1 MDDPVATLKKILALE
16 RDRGCNNTAVIGG
29 LNAYILRF
37 VQENYRLLS
46 SPLFADLRAAISGN
60 YDTLSM
66 AERRNWLDA
75 ALVALE
81 IDRVRPSK
89 QPQPKRQASAPSQR
103 QRQITSVTLDSSVT
117 ALAGVSNA
125 RATKLAKLGVNSLR
139 DLIFLFPHRYNDFSS
154 VRPIAEL
161 RVGEEQTVLASVWT
175 VAATQIGR
183 SRRGTEAI
191 IADETGT
198 LRILWWG
205 NEYVKNQIKPGT
217 WLALSGKVTAFRGR
231 LQMDSPEYE
240 AIGSEDPT
248 HTQRLVPVYPLTEGL
263 GARTLRRLVKQA
275 VDAFAGLM
283 PDQLPEAIR
292 ERQKLW
298 PLPQAV
304 RQMHYPDDTE
314 AAEAAR
320 RRLAFDELLLIQLGV
335 LGRRKAR
342 QQSAGA
348 GPLSF
353 PQAAFEGFIGS
364 LPFALTDA
372 QQRVIGEVLSDLAKD
387 VPMSRL
393 LEGDVGSGKTVVAL
407 AAMLAAVASG
417 RQAALMA
424 PTELL
429 AEQHFRTL
437 CSLLGNSGTTGPVV
451 NLHPSY
457 LDKPLNLA
465 LLTGSLKGRAKSL
478 VQAGTETG
486 QVEIVVGTHALIQRE
501 VSFERLGLAV
511 VDEQHRFGVVQR
523 AALRAKSDTQ
533 AHLLVMTATPIPRTL
548 ALTVYGDLDISV
560 IDQMPPGRKAV
571 KTLRVQSHERDEAY
585 DFIREQVRQGRQA
598 YIICPLIE
606 ESEVIEARAAVQ
618 EYERLSRDVF
628 PDLRLGLLH
637 GRVPANEKDAVM
649 RAFNQD
655 DLDILVSTAVVE
667 VGIDVPN
674 ATTILIEGADRF
686 GLAQLHQFRGRVR
699 RSHYQSYCFL
709 LSESASPEVD
719 ERLRIMETTDDG
731 FKLAEED
738 LRLRGPG
745 EYFGTRQSGLPDLRV
760 ARLSDVDIIERARS
774 EAARLLE
781 LDPNL
786 ERPEHEPL
794 AQAVR
799 PLWEGGPAEAAALL
813 IT

>member
-1 MDDPVATLKKILALE
+1 
-16 RDRGCNNTAVIGG
+16 
-29 LNAYILRF
+29 LRF

-46 SPLFADLRAAISGN
+46 SPLFAKLRAAISGN
-60 YDTLSM
+60 YDTLS
-66 AERRNWLDA
+66 ESDRRRWLDA
-75 ALVALE
+75 AVAALE

-89 QPQPKRQASAPSQR
+89 QPPEKRLARASPQR
-103 QRQITSVTLDSSVT
+103 QRRASSLALDSPVT
-117 ALAGVSNA
+117 ALAGVST
-125 RATKLAKLGVNSLR
+125 ATAAKLAKLGVSTVR

-154 VRPIAEL
+154 VRPISEL
-161 RVGEEQTVLASVWT
+161 HVGEEQTVLASVWT

-191 IADETGT
+191 VADETGT
-198 LRILWWG
+198 LRVLWWG

-217 WLALSGKVTAFRGR
+217 WLALSGKVTSFRGR

-240 AIGSEDPT
+240 ALGEDPT

-263 GARTLRRLVKQA
+263 YARTLRRLVKQA
-275 VDAFAGLM
+275 VDAFANLL
-283 PDQLPEAIR
+283 PDRLPETMR

-298 PLPQAV
+298 PLSQAV
-304 RQMHYPDDTE
+304 RQMHYPDDVE

-320 RRLAFDELLLIQLGV
+320 RRLAFDELLVIQLGV

-342 QQSAGA
+342 QEAAGA
-348 GPLSF
+348 EPLNLPEYVFDSF
-353 PQAAFEGFIGS
+353 LSS

-372 QQRVIGEVLSDLAKD
+372 QQRVTGEVLADLQKY

-407 AAMLAAVASG
+407 AAMLAAVASK

-429 AEQHFRTL
+429 TEQHFRTL
-437 CSLLGNSGTTGPVV
+437 CGLLGTVGVTGPVV
-451 NLHPSY
+451 NLHPPY

-486 QVEIVVGTHALIQRE
+486 QIEIVVGTHALIQRE
-501 VSFERLGLAV
+501 VAFERLGLAV

-523 AALRAKSDTQ
+523 AALRAKSDAQ

-571 KTLRVQSHERDEAY
+571 KTLRVQSHEREEAY
-585 DFIREQVRQGRQA
+585 DFIREQTGQGRQA

-618 EYERLSRDVF
+618 EYERLARDVF

-637 GRVPANEKDAVM
+637 GRIPAREKDAVM
-649 RAFNQD
+649 RAFNEG

-709 LSESASPEVD
+709 LSESASPEVA
-719 ERLRIMETTDDG
+719 ERLHIMESTDDG

-760 ARLSDVDIIERARS
+760 ARLTDVDIIEQARA

-781 LDPNL
+781 ADPNL
-786 ERPEHEPL
+786 TRPEHEPL

-813 IT
+813 VT